1 MFTGDR
7 GDCDGGNDDDDGD
20 HGDGDGGNDDG
31 DGDHG
36 EGDGGNDDDDG
47 DHDDGDD
54 DSGSDRENSARSQDA
69 SLSRFKDLKF
79 RVFSWEPGPS
89 QWSWSAKA

>member
-1 MFTGDR
+1 MI
-7 GDCDGGNDDDDGD
+7 
-20 HGDGDGGNDDG
+20 
-31 DGDHG
+31 
-36 EGDGGNDDDDG
+36 DDDDG

-54 DSGSDRENSARSQDA
+54 DSGSDREKSARSQDA
-69 SLSRFKDLKF
+69 TLSRFKDLKF